1 MPEFLQQ
8 APSGGFALLML
19 VVGIV
24 IGWLG
29 RRMLVKKYPDRV
41 AEADQNAKDIGNRLR

>member
-19 VVGIV
+19 VVGI
-24 IGWLG
+24 
-29 RRMLVKKYPDRV
+29 DRV
-41 AEADQNAKDIGNRLR
+41 AEADQKAKDIGNRLR